1 LIKLSGTF
9 TGSAFFS
16 AVKMQ
21 NKTFKKVSYLSF
33 VLPAFLIFI
42 SVIIF
47 PLVFSIVLGFT
58 QWKGYGEMR
67 FIGLDN
73 YVRMFQDPV
82 FSIALRNNIMIVLV
96 SVFGQIP
103 LGLLLAYMLYRKM
116 VKRPDLFEVLIF
128 LPITISS
135 VIIAQLWNRIF
146 SPVGIF
152 TVFMRALTGNPDYI
166 MTIVENKNFAI
177 VPIMFVLLWQHTS
190 LFMVIFLANLQR
202 IPNSTIEAARLEGA
216 GEGSI
221 FLRIIVP
228 MMGYVIFINSVLA
241 ISGSFKS
248 FDLVYSMTG
257 GGPAHY
263 TTVIAVYMYN
273 TTFVHQNYGYGS
285 SLSIII
291 ILFIVISL
299 LFTRAVTKM
308 LKVE

>member
-1 LIKLSGTF
+1 MPEPSLTYQ
-9 TGSAFFS
+9 T
-16 AVKMQ
+16 
-21 NKTFKKVSYLSF
+21 TKKISYLSF
-33 VLPAFLIFI
+33 VLPAFIIFI

-47 PLVFSIVLGFT
+47 PLGFSIVLGFT
-58 QWKGYGEMR
+58 QWKGYGEMK
-67 FIGLDN
+67 FVGLDN
-73 YVRMFQDPV
+73 YIRMFSDPV
-82 FSIALRNNIMIVLV
+82 FFIGLRNNVMIVLV

-103 LGLLLAYMLYRKM
+103 LGLLLAFMLYRRM
-116 VKRPDLFEVLIF
+116 VAKPDLFEALIF

-152 TVFMRALTGNPDYI
+152 TALMRAATGDRDYV
-166 MTIVENKNFAI
+166 MTIVEDKNLAI
-177 VPIMFVLLWQHTS
+177 LPIMFVLLWQHTS

-202 IPNSTIEAARLEGA
+202 IPNSLVEAARLEGA
-216 GEGSI
+216 GEGGI
-221 FLRIIVP
+221 FLKVVVP

-241 ISGSFKS
+241 VSGSFKS
-248 FDLVYSMTG
+248 FDLIYSMTG

-263 TTVIAVYMYN
+263 TEVIAVYMYN

-291 ILFIVISL
+291 IVFIILSML
-299 LFTRAVTKM
+299 LTRAVSKM